1 MSLLPRVT
9 EKDRELVIREFDD
22 RGPDAC
28 MREIV
33 EHLKGHNPE
42 LLDMAARC
50 AGDLRNP
57 TKAMLGF
64 GMFYRLLILA
74 PTRTDVVIP
83 LPRVSVETRALLVAE
98 IDEKGSEGF
107 TTEAI
112 AELEISNP
120 ELLQMAHNFA
130 SRLRLPARD
139 AGLCALVQV
148 PPGSSKGRS
157 GEAALRGNFV
167 LLIRSPGTKKCSTL
181 LQAMLALQGG
191 TVPP

>member
-1 MSLLPRVT
+1 MSLLARVT
-9 EKDRELVIREFDD
+9 EKGRELVAREFDD

-33 EHLKGHNPE
+33 EHLKPHNPE

-50 AGDLRNP
+50 AGDVRNP
-57 TKAMLGF
+57 TKAMFGF
-64 GMFYRLLILA
+64 GVFYRLLILA

-83 LPRVSVETRALLVAE
+83 LPRVSVETRALLAE

-130 SRLRLPARD
+130 SRLGDYLHGMQGFA
-139 AGLCALVQV
+139 LLYKSLLVQAGV
-148 PPGSSKGRS
+148 DRAK
-157 GEAALRGNFV
+157 LH
-167 LLIRSPGTKKCSTL
+167 
-181 LQAMLALQGG
+181 
-191 TVPP
+191 